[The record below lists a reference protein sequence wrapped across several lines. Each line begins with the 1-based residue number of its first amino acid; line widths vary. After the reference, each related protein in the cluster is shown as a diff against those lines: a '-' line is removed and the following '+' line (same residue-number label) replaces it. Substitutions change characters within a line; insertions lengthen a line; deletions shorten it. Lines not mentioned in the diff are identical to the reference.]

1 MLRYLSENA
10 GLSENRASRSYPNL
24 RYDFRPRAYVV
35 LTREIE
41 AQRSDRD
48 A

>member
-1 MLRYLSENA
+1 MVRYLSESA
-10 GLSENRASRSYPNL
+10 VFSWILHSRSHPNL

-41 AQRSDRD
+41 ADWRERHG
-48 A
+48 